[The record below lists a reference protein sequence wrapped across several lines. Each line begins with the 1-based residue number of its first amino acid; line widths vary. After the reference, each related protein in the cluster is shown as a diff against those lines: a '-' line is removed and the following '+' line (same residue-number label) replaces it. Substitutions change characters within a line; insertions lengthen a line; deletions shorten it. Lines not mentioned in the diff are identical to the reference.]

1 MINPQPVPVYRIRW
15 LEVACTAVSSMHNYY
30 LVCGVSDLTTTLVIK
45 FTAKIILNCTPDVKL
60 TAPPHPHTLQQARV
74 EAYAMD
80 LVYVLFLSVEGSLM
94 AIGTTQNK
102 IIITS

>member
-1 MINPQPVPVYRIRW
+1 M
-15 LEVACTAVSSMHNYY
+15 
-30 LVCGVSDLTTTLVIK
+30 
-45 FTAKIILNCTPDVKL
+45 KL

>member
-1 MINPQPVPVYRIRW
+1 M
-15 LEVACTAVSSMHNYY
+15 
-30 LVCGVSDLTTTLVIK
+30 
-45 FTAKIILNCTPDVKL
+45 KL
-60 TAPPHPHTLQQARV
+60 TVPPHTLQQARV

-102 IIITS
+102 IIITR

>member
-1 MINPQPVPVYRIRW
+1 MA

-30 LVCGVSDLTTTLVIK
+30 LVCSVSDLTTTLVIK